1 MTGEKKREFLEK
13 FDALCR
19 ESRVSFTVSEWVTLE
34 DFDEE
39 DHLNTMLE
47 LSTKGYGE

>member
-19 ESRVSFTVSEWVTLE
+19 ESRICFTGSEWLTLD

-39 DHLNTMLE
+39 DHLDTMME
-47 LSTKGYGE
+47 LIQN